1 MSRRARRRS
10 RSGKANVKGVTVD
23 TLSMRKVMLV
33 VCVLAV
39 GAVLSAQGTRPHLD
53 SSGAD
58 ALLAEV
64 RALRAEVNDA
74 TNASVRMQ
82 LLVARLQLQEGR
94 VVAASRQLA
103 DARDAL
109 AVAQMRINAQRA
121 RARQLEDAAS
131 RATAQ
136 ERPAL
141 QQAVLEA
148 GAQIE
153 QDERYEQ
160 QLQAQ
165 ETELRRA
172 MDDAQARWTN
182 LNNRLDALE
191 QSLPAAS
198 H

>member
-1 MSRRARRRS
+1 
-10 RSGKANVKGVTVD
+10 
-23 TLSMRKVMLV
+23 MRKVMLV

-39 GAVLSAQGTRPHLD
+39 GAVLSAQGTRPHPDGSLPE
-53 SSGAD
+53 

-64 RALRAEVNDA
+64 RALRAEVSDA
-74 TNASVRMQ
+74 TSASVRMQ

-109 AVAQMRINAQRA
+109 AAAQFRTNAQRA

-153 QDERYEQ
+153 QDERHEQ
-160 QLQAQ
+160 QLQAH
-165 ETELRRA
+165 EIEVRRVA
-172 MDDAQARWTN
+172 DDAQARWTN